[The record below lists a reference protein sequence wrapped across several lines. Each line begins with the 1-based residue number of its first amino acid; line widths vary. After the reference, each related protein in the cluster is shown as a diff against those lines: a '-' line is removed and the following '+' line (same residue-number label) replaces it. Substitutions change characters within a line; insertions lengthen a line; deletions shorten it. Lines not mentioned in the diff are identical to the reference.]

1 MGLPKTCLFIHIF
14 ESVCFLLSIHRR
26 FHLVDSLFSSKK
38 MLRWEN
44 QFNLMIFHWWK
55 IWSIWLVKCIL
66 SVVEWNWL
74 ATHTQ
79 QHNNNNKKQF
89 GCDHEKWQQQQ
100 QQQQNGAN
108 LVISITDHT
117 YNKAILCKRFGF
129 CSFSGC
135 CWRAQESLGILSSY
149 FAKVISTQSS
159 VSSNFVETFLIL
171 YAIWMC
177 VCVCFSSSSFA
188 SSQSEIFFLSH
199 FGSLLIFHTFTEA
212 ISIEGDAFQRFP
224 IQCINNS

>member
-159 VSSNFVETFLIL
+159 VSSNFVETFLFL

-177 VCVCFSSSSFA
+177 VCVFLFILFRFISIGNLFSPSFWFAFDFSHFYRSHFDRRRCFS
-188 SSQSEIFFLSH
+188 
-199 FGSLLIFHTFTEA
+199 T
-212 ISIEGDAFQRFP
+212 IS
-224 IQCINNS
+224 NSMH